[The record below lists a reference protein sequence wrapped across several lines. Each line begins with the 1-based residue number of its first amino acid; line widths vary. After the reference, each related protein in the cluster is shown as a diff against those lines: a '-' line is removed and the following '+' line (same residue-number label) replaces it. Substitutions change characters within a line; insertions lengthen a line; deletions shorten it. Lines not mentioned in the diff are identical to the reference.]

1 MYHPHRIV
9 LDYEVLKKL
18 AESSA
23 AEAFL
28 VRQKSSEERVIL
40 ELLRPEVKSDSE
52 LSAQFLRQAEALQAL
67 DHPNLIRRAAT
78 GRTSDGRLFAVTE
91 PVAGE
96 SLSAMLWSRG
106 SLEVKEVIRLAIP
119 LCDALDYL
127 HRSGRV
133 HGGVKPD
140 LVYLSPQPQSA
151 HPKLLDYRLALF
163 QDGQTRRVGN
173 AIFQPEYQSPE
184 SNSGQDIDERSDIYG
199 MGILIYEALTGFPPF
214 TGADPYEVSRK
225 QRTAPLSL
233 PTSCERLSAILQRCL
248 HHDRQGRFA
257 TALELKNAL
266 AREAQGDL
274 EATKDPLLR
283 HNPSDL
289 EERLATIGPFGE
301 PLLRHHPSGLEER
314 LASSGPFGD
323 PLLRHHPSELDERLA
338 SIGPFGDPLR
348 RHIPSDL
355 DERLA
360 SIEPLGDPLL
370 RHAPL
375 DLDHRLQSIGAF
387 REIADSPGETQA
399 HQEPAARRQRGR
411 QRSRSTTYAALTLVV
426 FAALGAGWVSRK
438 AQRVAR
444 LESRAPSAAIHL
456 DVTSEPQGALV
467 TWADSGEPL
476 GKTPISTDVPR
487 EQRSQTL
494 RMELPGYLPA
504 SRKIQLDVDARTHA
518 KLRAVPPGAT
528 RRSLSH
534 GKNSQRAERDR
545 GLGSPGR

>member
-28 VRQKSSEERVIL
+28 VRQKSSDARVIL
-40 ELLRPEVKSDSE
+40 EILRPEVKSDSE
-52 LSAQFLRQAEALQAL
+52 LSALFLEQAKALQAL

-96 SLSAMLWSRG
+96 SLSATLWSRG

-119 LCDALDYL
+119 LCKALDYL

-140 LVYLSPQPQSA
+140 LVYLSAQTQSS
-151 HPKLLDYRLALF
+151 HPKLFDYHLALF

-184 SNSGQDIDERSDIYG
+184 SNSGQGIDERSDIYG

-214 TGADPYEVSRK
+214 TGADPYEISRK

-233 PTSCERLSAILQRCL
+233 PTSCERLSPILQRCL
-248 HHDRQGRFA
+248 HPDRQGRFA
-257 TALELKNAL
+257 TALELQNAL
-266 AREAQGDL
+266 AREAEGDL
-274 EATKDPLLR
+274 ETPKDPLLRHIPSDLEERLASIGPFGDPLLR

-289 EERLATIGPFGE
+289 EERLA
-301 PLLRHHPSGLEER
+301 
-314 LASSGPFGD
+314 
-323 PLLRHHPSELDERLA
+323 
-338 SIGPFGDPLR
+338 SIGPFGDPLQR
-348 RHIPSDL
+348 Q
-355 DERLA
+355 
-360 SIEPLGDPLL
+360 
-370 RHAPL
+370 APL
-375 DLDHRLQSIGAF
+375 DLDQRLQRIGAF
-387 REIADSPGETQA
+387 REIADSPGKTQA
-399 HQEPAARRQRGR
+399 QEEPAGRRKQARQPS
-411 QRSRSTTYAALTLVV
+411 RSRTYAALTLVV

-438 AQRVAR
+438 RPALLFDRQRAAR
-444 LESRAPSAAIHL
+444 LESRGPSAAIHL
-456 DVTSEPQGALV
+456 EVTSEPQGALV

-476 GKTPISTDVPR
+476 GTTPISTSVPR

-494 RMELPGYLPA
+494 RMQLPGYLPA
-504 SRKIQLDVDARTHA
+504 SRKIQLDADARAHA
-518 KLRAVPPGAT
+518 KLRAVPLGAN
-528 RRSLSH
+528 RRNLAH
-534 GKNSQRAERDR
+534 GKHSQRAERDR
-545 GLGSPGR
+545 SLGPSER

>member
-28 VRQKSSEERVIL
+28 VRQKSSDARVIL
-40 ELLRPEVKSDSE
+40 EILRPEVKSDSE
-52 LSAQFLRQAEALQAL
+52 LSALFLEQAEALQAL

-96 SLSAMLWSRG
+96 SLSATLWSRG

-119 LCDALDYL
+119 LCNALDYL

-140 LVYLSPQPQSA
+140 LVYLSAQAQSS
-151 HPKLLDYRLALF
+151 HPKLFDYRLALF

-199 MGILIYEALTGFPPF
+199 MGILIYEALTGFPPI

-233 PTSCERLSAILQRCL
+233 PTSCERLSPILQRCL
-248 HHDRQGRFA
+248 HPDRQGRFA

-266 AREAQGDL
+266 AREAEGDL
-274 EATKDPLLR
+274 ETPKDPLLR

-289 EERLATIGPFGE
+289 EERLASIGPFGE
-301 PLLRHHPSGLEER
+301 PLLRHNPS
-314 LASSGPFGD
+314 D
-323 PLLRHHPSELDERLA
+323 LDERLA
-338 SIGPFGDPLR
+338 SIEPLGDPLP
-348 RHIPSDL
+348 RHHSSDL

-370 RHAPL
+370 RHPPL
-375 DLDHRLQSIGAF
+375 DLDHRLQSIGSF

-399 HQEPAARRQRGR
+399 HEEPAGRRQRAG
-411 QRSRSTTYAALTLVV
+411 QRSRSKTYAALTLVA

-438 AQRVAR
+438 AQRDAR

-476 GKTPISTDVPR
+476 GTTPISTDVPR

-494 RMELPGYLPA
+494 RMELPGYFPA
-504 SRKIQLDVDARTHA
+504 SRKVQLDADARAHA
-518 KLRAVPPGAT
+518 KLRAVPLGAN
-528 RRSLSH
+528 RRTLH
-534 GKNSQRAERDR
+534 GKQSQRASRDR
-545 GLGSPGR
+545 GLEPSER